1 MNYHTHLTGFFHP
14 CLDLFPLVLSVGWD
28 IDAISG
34 VNCANGEDGEK
45 LCALQY
51 CNNGILA
58 YGKGKEKKRISK
70 NFHSILGKWFPEFP
84 DS

>member
-1 MNYHTHLTGFFHP
+1 MPYPELI
-14 CLDLFPLVLSVGWD
+14 VLMGRMGKSSV
-28 IDAISG
+28 
-34 VNCANGEDGEK
+34 
-45 LCALQY
+45 LCNIWNN

-84 DS
+84 DSWKFAFFNKNSGLKVILGIFLWIMY